1 MKKNKIQ
8 DLVVKRTS
16 DRISHKLLVMSGK
29 GGVGKS
35 SVAACLALGLADRR
49 FRVGLLDVDLHG
61 PSIAGIMGLSG
72 PLQMTE
78 DRFALPHQ
86 TASGLKVLSMQFLLA
101 AADRPVIWRGPAKTA
116 AIRQFMADVKWGDL
130 DFLLIDSPPGT
141 GDEPLAVARNIAG
154 ARAVIVTTPQQVA
167 IDDVR
172 RSIRF
177 CRTVSMPIL
186 GMIENMGPFVCPF
199 CGRLLEIFNTG
210 GGRLLAKE
218 EGVEFLGML
227 PFDPKVV
234 EACDAG
240 RLPEGTA
247 CGPEFADALSAC
259 VDRVVERTEMRSSR
273 ILQP

>member
-35 SVAACLALGLADRR
+35 SVAACLSLSLADRR
-49 FRVGLLDVDLHG
+49 FRVGLLDVDLNG
-61 PSIAGIMGLSG
+61 PSIAKIMGLSG

-78 DRFALPHQ
+78 NRFALPHQ
-86 TASGLKVLSMQFLLA
+86 TANGLKVLSMQFLLA
-101 AADRPVIWRGPAKTA
+101 AQDRPVIWRGPAKTA
-116 AIRQFMADVKWGDL
+116 AIRQFMADVQWGDL

-167 IDDVR
+167 IDDVKR
-172 RSIRF
+172 AIRF

-186 GMIENMGPFVCPF
+186 GMIENMGPFACPF
-199 CGRLLEIFNTG
+199 CGRPLEIFKTG
-210 GGRLLAKE
+210 GGRWLAKE
-218 EGVEFLGML
+218 EGIEFLGTL
-227 PFDPKVV
+227 PFDPKFV
-234 EACDAG
+234 EVCDAG

-247 CGPEFADALSAC
+247 YGPEFADALSAC
-259 VDRVVERTEMRSSR
+259 VDRVVERTEGKEEC
-273 ILQP
+273 LE

>member
-1 MKKNKIQ
+1 LKKNKIQ
-8 DLVVKRTS
+8 DLVLKRTC
-16 DRISHKLLVMSGK
+16 DRISHKLLIMSGK

-35 SVAACLALGLADRR
+35 SVAACLALALADRR

-78 DRFALPHQ
+78 DRFALPRQ
-86 TASGLKVLSMQFLLA
+86 TANGLKVLSMQFLLGT
-101 AADRPVIWRGPAKTA
+101 ADRPVIWRGPAKTA
-116 AIRQFMADVKWGDL
+116 AIRQFMADVQWGDL
-130 DFLLIDSPPGT
+130 DYLLIDSPPGT

-167 IDDVR
+167 LDDVK

-186 GMIENMGPFVCPF
+186 GMIENMGPFACPF
-199 CGRLLEIFNTG
+199 CGRPLEIFKSG

-218 EGVEFLGML
+218 EGIEFFGSL
-227 PFDPKVV
+227 PFDPKFV

-240 RLPEGTA
+240 RLSAGASAGRDFTEALEA
-247 CGPEFADALSAC
+247 CI
-259 VDRVVERTEMRSSR
+259 DRVVELTKNA
-273 ILQP
+273 

>member
-1 MKKNKIQ
+1 VKKNNVQ
-8 DLVVKRTS
+8 DLVVGRTVA
-16 DRISHKLLVMSGK
+16 RIAHKLLVMSGK

-35 SVAACLALGLADRR
+35 SVAAHLALALADRR

-61 PSIAGIMGLSG
+61 PSIAGIMGLRG

-78 DRFALPHQ
+78 DRFALPHE
-86 TASGLKVLSMQFLLA
+86 TANGLKVMSMQFLLA
-101 AADRPVIWRGPAKTA
+101 TQDRPVIWRGPAKTA
-116 AIRQFMADVKWGDL
+116 VIRQFMADVQWGDL
-130 DFLLIDSPPGT
+130 DFLLIDSPPGS

-167 IDDVR
+167 IDDVK

-186 GMIENMGPFVCPF
+186 GLIENMGPFACPF
-199 CGRLLEIFNTG
+199 CGRPVEIFKTG

-218 EGVEFLGML
+218 EGIEFLGTL

-234 EACDAG
+234 QACDAG

-247 CGPEFADALSAC
+247 CEPEFADALSNC
-259 VDRVVERTEMRSSR
+259 VDRVVERTEGKM
-273 ILQP
+273 PKMG